1 MVISIFFSSCWDS
14 PCTDWTILA
23 SLSHPTLQKRQHDFV
38 NSLNMKEHKKQTC
51 KVRRKDVG
59 NVQAKLINFDI
70 RPVEILKTSL
80 PSLNIDLPHVWMG
93 KKIILSS
100 KEKNNTLLWQA
111 IIRWALERIS
121 EKGEKWDFFQEPVP
135 GRLIQWDWSK
145 GDFFWDPFFFFP
157 KSTWAWFCGKR
168 SPKWLQKGKS

>member
-1 MVISIFFSSCWDS
+1 
-14 PCTDWTILA
+14 
-23 SLSHPTLQKRQHDFV
+23 
-38 NSLNMKEHKKQTC
+38 MKEHKKQTC

-59 NVQAKLINFDI
+59 NVQAKLINFNI

-145 GDFFWDPFFFFP
+145 GDFFWDPFFFSFQNLHEHD
-157 KSTWAWFCGKR
+157 FVE
-168 SPKWLQKGKS
+168 KGVPNDCRRERVRGDIYGWRQGIIRG